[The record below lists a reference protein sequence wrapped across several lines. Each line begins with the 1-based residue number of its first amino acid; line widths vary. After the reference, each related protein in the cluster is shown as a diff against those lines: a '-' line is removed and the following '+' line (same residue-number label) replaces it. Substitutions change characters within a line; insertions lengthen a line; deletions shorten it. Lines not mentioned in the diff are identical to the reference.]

1 MNVAILGLWHLGVV
15 TAACTA
21 AAGHQ
26 VTAWD
31 PDADVV
37 RRLAAGE
44 PPLHEPGLTE
54 LVRAELQTG
63 RLTTV
68 KDLAAAVRSAEIVW
82 ATFDTPVDDDD
93 QADVDGVVRA
103 IAGAF
108 PHLKDDA
115 LVLVSSQVPVGTS

>member
-1 MNVAILGLWHLGVV
+1 MNVAVLGLWHLGVV

-21 AAGHQ
+21 GAGHQ

-44 PPLHEPGLTE
+44 PPLHEPGLTQ
-54 LVRAELQTG
+54 LVRAELQAG
-63 RLTTV
+63 RLTIV

-82 ATFDTPVDDDD
+82 ATFDTPVDENDH
-93 QADVDGVVRA
+93 ADVDSVVHVVA
-103 IAGAF
+103 SAF
-108 PHLKDDA
+108 PYLKDDA
-115 LVLVSSQVPVGTS
+115 LVLVSSQVPVG